1 MTNRTPKQIA
11 VLTTTLIVCILLSFF
26 SVLRYLIGDVLISII
41 EAILAFSS
49 LCAYVYTYKTGKTKF
64 VLYAIGPFALTA
76 FTLVVYFQGS
86 HLIYWVFPA
95 QLVSFYLFR
104 LKGALLFS
112 LSGYIIC
119 FSFLYG
125 SSSLSELLTFA
136 GAYVCTSLFAAS
148 SSKTFQLRNR
158 ELNINQRLNTYRNN
172 ILEQIVKSTPL
183 NEVLLSIVEASENE
197 FDGIMCSILLLDKE
211 TQQLGNGIAPSLPNF
226 YNEAINGTIIGQGVG
241 SCGTAA
247 FTGKRV
253 IVEDISTHP
262 YWAPWTE
269 LTAKAEL
276 GSCWSEPIID
286 SKKQVVGTFAIY
298 HKDKATPT
306 ENHLRFIELFTSI
319 ASIAIEKESDAKL
332 IWRQAN
338 FDSLTNLPNRNMM
351 QEHLQIAIKTN
362 KRSNKKLAVIFID
375 IDHFKDINDT
385 LGHEIGDLLLVE
397 AAKRIQSCIREND
410 TVARLGGDEFILII
424 NDLDDHQSAE
434 RIVQSVQQVLS
445 TPYQLKEEVVHSS
458 ASIGITFYPDD
469 ADNIKSLLG
478 NADQAMYGAKEQGR
492 NNYHYFTDEMRESA
506 LTRMNLIKALRN
518 ALSNNEFHLVYQ
530 PIMDCNTS
538 VINKAEVLIRWQH
551 PIEGL
556 VNPAKFIP
564 LAEETGLI
572 IEISDWIFEEVIN
585 QVKKWREK
593 YNPNFQVSIN
603 TSPIQYKENDGN
615 ILNWLERIKESDLPS
630 DAICLEITENLL
642 MESHQSLED
651 ILNQVKAANVEISID
666 DFGTGYSSFSYLRE
680 FQTSYVK
687 IDRSFVQKMS
697 EGSGDLALCEA
708 IVVMAKKLNIK
719 VIAEGIETEEQK
731 SLLKEI
737 GCDYGQ
743 GYLLSKPVEANEFE
757 QLLRNE

>member
-1 MTNRTPKQIA
+1 
-11 VLTTTLIVCILLSFF
+11 
-26 SVLRYLIGDVLISII
+26 
-41 EAILAFSS
+41 
-49 LCAYVYTYKTGKTKF
+49 
-64 VLYAIGPFALTA
+64 
-76 FTLVVYFQGS
+76 
-86 HLIYWVFPA
+86 
-95 QLVSFYLFR
+95 
-104 LKGALLFS
+104 
-112 LSGYIIC
+112 
-119 FSFLYG
+119 
-125 SSSLSELLTFA
+125 
-136 GAYVCTSLFAAS
+136 
-148 SSKTFQLRNR
+148 
-158 ELNINQRLNTYRNN
+158 
-172 ILEQIVKSTPL
+172 
-183 NEVLLSIVEASENE
+183 
-197 FDGIMCSILLLDKE
+197 
-211 TQQLGNGIAPSLPNF
+211 
-226 YNEAINGTIIGQGVG
+226 
-241 SCGTAA
+241 
-247 FTGKRV
+247 
-253 IVEDISTHP
+253 
-262 YWAPWTE
+262 
-269 LTAKAEL
+269 
-276 GSCWSEPIID
+276 
-286 SKKQVVGTFAIY
+286 
-298 HKDKATPT
+298 
-306 ENHLRFIELFTSI
+306 
-319 ASIAIEKESDAKL
+319 
-332 IWRQAN
+332 
-338 FDSLTNLPNRNMM
+338 
-351 QEHLQIAIKTN
+351 
-362 KRSNKKLAVIFID
+362 
-375 IDHFKDINDT
+375 
-385 LGHEIGDLLLVE
+385 
-397 AAKRIQSCIREND
+397 
-410 TVARLGGDEFILII
+410 
-424 NDLDDHQSAE
+424 
-434 RIVQSVQQVLS
+434 VQSVQQVLS